1 MRIETRPVAFAGT
14 AATWTAYAVE
24 PVAGAMPGRPRPAVV
39 ICPGGGYGH
48 LATREAEPMALAF
61 VARGYQAFVLRYSVE
76 PARYP
81 QALCELAACVAE
93 VRRMAD
99 TWGVD
104 PRRVAVMGFSA
115 GGHLAATLGASWHEP
130 WLAERTGATADE
142 LRPDA
147 LVLGYPVITSGA
159 YAHRPSFE
167 RLCGQDDQ
175 LIEQLSIERRVD
187 GRFPAT
193 FVWHTAADATVS
205 VHNTL
210 LLAGAL
216 AEAQVPFAAHVFPY
230 GSHGAALGTY
240 ETALAG
246 REDHIQQQV
255 QAWPDLAQLWL
266 SELWERRDER
276 EEVDAR

>member
-1 MRIETRPVAFAGT
+1 MRIETRPVARASS

-24 PVAGAMPGRPRPAVV
+24 PVAGAMPPRPRPAVV

-48 LATREAEPMALAF
+48 LATREAEPIALAF

-76 PARYP
+76 PVRYP

-93 VRRMAD
+93 VRSTAE
-99 TWGVD
+99 TWSVD

-115 GGHLAATLGASWHEP
+115 GGHLAATLGANWHES
-130 WLAERTGATADE
+130 WLAERAGATADG

-159 YAHRPSFE
+159 HAHRPSFE
-167 RLCGQDDQ
+167 RLCGEDAQ
-175 LIEQLSIERRVD
+175 LIEHLSIERRVD
-187 GRFPAT
+187 GRFPPT
-193 FVWHTAADATVS
+193 FVWHTATDATVP
-205 VHNTL
+205 VCNTL

-246 REDHIQQQV
+246 HEDHIQKQV
-255 QAWPDLAQLWL
+255 QAWPDMAQLWL
-266 SELWERRDER
+266 SELWERRDADKEA
-276 EEVDAR
+276 DAR